1 MKKRILASL
10 LATAMVMALLAGCGG
25 SSDADTTGEGESTSE
40 SAEAELQKITV
51 CEPVRGILWA
61 PVYVAQAEGYFEEEG
76 LEVEI
81 STVQSDMPT
90 APVLADEAQF
100 GLYGPEMICKFVAEG
115 QDTQLIYTC
124 TDTYPYSFFLGKDV
138 ESVADLKGTTVN
150 GADSGS
156 SPRAFVRSIINNA
169 GLDADNDVTYAN
181 MKNSAVIA
189 ALESGEIKATYASP
203 ELRAQLIDAG
213 YDVTVD
219 IYDKEVHKELL
230 GSETYE
236 MYIVFGKKSYIEENP
251 EITQAFVNACYKGAQ
266 YLETHDIDEIVATL
280 QDQFSEMENLEQAV
294 TECKENSLWSAD
306 GVFSDSGVDAI
317 NNMAISSGLITEPVD
332 KAELIDESFAVKA
345 SEAE

>member
-1 MKKRILASL
+1 MKKRMIALGVV
-10 LATAMVMALLAGCGG
+10 TAMLAALAVGCGG
-25 SSDADTTGEGESTSE
+25 TTDSGAADNGETKSGEE
-40 SAEAELQKITV
+40 KLQKITV

-100 GLYGPEMICKFVAEG
+100 GLYGPEMICKFVDEG
-115 QDTQLIYTC
+115 QDTQLLYTC

-138 ESVADLKGTTVN
+138 ESIEDLKGTTVN

-213 YDVTVD
+213 YEVSVD

-251 EITQAFVNACYKGAQ
+251 EIAQAFVNACYKGAQ
-266 YLETHDIDEIVATL
+266 YLETHEVDEIVETL
-280 QDQFSEMENLEQAV
+280 KEQFAEMDNLEQAV

-306 GVFSDSGVDAI
+306 GIFSDSGVESI
-317 NNMAISSGLITEPVD
+317 NNMAISSGLIQEPVAKENLVNETFAK
-332 KAELIDESFAVKA
+332 KA
-345 SEAE
+345 AEEK